1 MNLNKEDLDIF
12 KVNLYLAA
20 TPESGASSK
29 YYLAVSLLTSFTQ
42 IWIAFSSTSDLVLF
56 KQDQEQRHNVT
67 ITNVVRNVQR
77 TCSAES
83 TCSYTS
89 GIQEWVH
96 LNVRHQNRSIMK
108 HPPVQEDQTGE
119 DISHNRK
126 SHKEAY
132 GWVKKWHFC
141 CLRFVLVS
149 CVCRF
154 FCLVGWFLVCCWLV
168 GLGFFVSFF
177 LVFVLTELT
186 HQSTLPGNT
195 VYPSSPEA
203 LYVTIHTFQ
212 RRAKS
217 SKRNYEMDAET
228 IRSVQRCYAR
238 GQNCPTLKMT
248 ESNFIALTGS
258 LIVFLLSWHIQR
270 TKLEKLIYF
279 FFPFIFPLHFCKHS
293 ALIKNT
299 PINKHSPS
307 EANTDYS
314 VWQLYNLSSPV
325 IKFVCG

>member
-108 HPPVQEDQTGE
+108 HPPV
-119 DISHNRK
+119 
-126 SHKEAY
+126 
-132 GWVKKWHFC
+132 
-141 CLRFVLVS
+141 
-149 CVCRF
+149 
-154 FCLVGWFLVCCWLV
+154 
-168 GLGFFVSFF
+168 
-177 LVFVLTELT
+177 
-186 HQSTLPGNT
+186 
-195 VYPSSPEA
+195 
-203 LYVTIHTFQ
+203 
-212 RRAKS
+212 
-217 SKRNYEMDAET
+217 
-228 IRSVQRCYAR
+228 
-238 GQNCPTLKMT
+238 
-248 ESNFIALTGS
+248 
-258 LIVFLLSWHIQR
+258 
-270 TKLEKLIYF
+270 
-279 FFPFIFPLHFCKHS
+279 
-293 ALIKNT
+293 
-299 PINKHSPS
+299 
-307 EANTDYS
+307 
-314 VWQLYNLSSPV
+314 
-325 IKFVCG
+325 